1 MSTLVVIANAV
12 VASLNAASFS
22 MPFTAE
28 RHFQPSFGLAELETL
43 RVSVVPRAAA
53 ITSAS
58 RKQSQY
64 DCSIDIGIQQRLQPT
79 EPSHEQGQI
88 DALLDLVEEIVDHL
102 RFERLADFPD
112 AAWAGIEHEPVVS
125 TEHLDQ
131 HRQFTSILTVI
142 YRVLR

>member
-1 MSTLVVIANAV
+1 MSTIVAIADSV
-12 VASLNAASFS
+12 VASLNAGTFS
-22 MPFTAE
+22 MSFTAE
-28 RHFQPSFGLAELETL
+28 RHFQPSFGLADLEEL

-64 DCSIDIGIQQRLQPT
+64 DCSIDIGIQQRLQPS

-88 DALLDLVEEIVDHL
+88 AALLDFVEELVDHL
-102 RFERLADFPD
+102 RFARLTDFPD

-131 HRQFTSILTVI
+131 HRQFTSILTVN

>member
-1 MSTLVVIANAV
+1 MSTITAIADA
-12 VASLNAASFS
+12 VASRLNAGTFS
-22 MPFTAE
+22 MPFTAA
-28 RHFQPSFGLAELETL
+28 RSFQPSFGLAELESL
-43 RVSVVPRAAA
+43 RVSVVPRASA

-64 DCSIDIGIQQRLQPT
+64 DCSIDIGIQQRLQPS

-112 AAWAGIEHEPVVS
+112 AAWAGIEHEPLVA

-131 HRQFTSILTVI
+131 HRQFTSILTVN